1 MRIEQRTF
9 TWNVAH
15 NLIRQVYGHHTN
27 QLPEVV
33 RESSKGGVHAFI
45 YAAVLIRCI
54 YDDVFFRR
62 PSDGSN
68 KLLVAPDRENVRGCF
83 VKREHDDNA

>member
-1 MRIEQRTF
+1 MRIEQRLF
-9 TWNVAH
+9 RWDVAH
-15 NLIRQVYGHHTN
+15 NLIRQVYGHHTT

-33 RESSKGGVHAFI
+33 RKSSKGGVNAFI

-54 YDDVFFRR
+54 YDDVSFRR

-68 KLLVAPDRENVRGCF
+68 KLVVAPDRENVRGCF
-83 VKREHDDNA
+83 VKREHHDNA